1 MTITLQNTEK
11 GQCYAVKFDRYR
23 QQVVDKLK
31 SSVSIRWWD
40 KQTGAWLIPATNK
53 CKAEL
58 DQLTYYVRHFEPVQW
73 GTIAQSQTEE
83 DVAFQIPEMPELDG
97 EHGLKVQPYPYQL
110 QGIARGL
117 QLKRFI
123 NGDDMGLGKQQP
135 VSSYVATPNSFRRI
149 GELQIGDEI
158 FGRDGNVYAVSGVF
172 PQKER
177 RVFKVTFS
185 DGVSCE
191 CGPEHLWCVRDVNRR
206 RKGKGWITKTT
217 QEIMDSGVTYNLKGF
232 GHNHTRRKW
241 EIPMCEPVKYKERL
255 YIIHPYI
262 MGVLLGDGHL
272 CGGNGKL
279 SFSTPDMD
287 VAIAERVRKLLPGDM
302 LLIRDDYATC
312 PRYNITKNPTVH
324 ENRFYQE
331 IKRLKADKPSVEKFI
346 PYEYMHGSVEQR
358 IDLLRGLMDTDGS
371 GKKNRITYSTLSY
384 GMARDIALL
393 VRSLG
398 GQAIIRRYDRRNEGK
413 GVEFQVNVRIKVCPF
428 YLERKAAEWN
438 IKKTNYCSRYISSIE
453 YIREEDSVCISVTAP
468 DHLYLTNN
476 YIVTHNTLESIAT
489 INKAD
494 AFPCLVICPNVVKI
508 NWQREWHKFTDK
520 KAMVLTDSVRDS
532 WPFFWQTGMNQ
543 VFIVNYES
551 LRKYFVRRIMK
562 AEKWTLKDVE
572 FHNTIKL
579 FKSVIID
586 ESHKVKS
593 TATQQTKFCKGIA
606 SGKEY
611 IILLTG
617 TPVVNKPKDLVAQL
631 GIMDRMIDMGGWK
644 GFMLRYCS
652 GPNQASNLKELN
664 YKLWQHCF
672 FRREK
677 SKVLTQ
683 LPDKVRQI
691 VSCEITNR
699 KEYMNAERDL
709 IDYLKRYK
717 EADDEKIQKS
727 LKGEVMVRIGILKD
741 ITARGK
747 LKEVIDFVKDFRE
760 NGKKIILF
768 CNLHEIVDRLMIAF
782 PSAVCVT
789 GRQNMQEKQASVDA
803 FQKNP
808 KTDVIICS
816 IKAASAGI
824 TLTAASD
831 VAFIELPWTYADCDQ
846 AESRAH
852 RIGQKDSVNCYY
864 LLGRRTI
871 DQKLYRIIEEKKHI
885 SNAVLGAEDNIQTN
899 IVDMVANLFD
909 TNEEEE

>member
-73 GTIAQSQTEE
+73 GTVAQLQTEE

-97 EHGLKVQPYPYQL
+97 DHGLKVQPYPYQL

-123 NGDDMGLGKQQP
+123 NGDDMGLGK
-135 VSSYVATPNSFRRI
+135 S
-149 GELQIGDEI
+149 
-158 FGRDGNVYAVSGVF
+158 
-172 PQKER
+172 
-177 RVFKVTFS
+177 
-185 DGVSCE
+185 
-191 CGPEHLWCVRDVNRR
+191 
-206 RKGKGWITKTT
+206 
-217 QEIMDSGVTYNLKGF
+217 
-232 GHNHTRRKW
+232 
-241 EIPMCEPVKYKERL
+241 
-255 YIIHPYI
+255 
-262 MGVLLGDGHL
+262 
-272 CGGNGKL
+272 
-279 SFSTPDMD
+279 
-287 VAIAERVRKLLPGDM
+287 
-302 LLIRDDYATC
+302 
-312 PRYNITKNPTVH
+312 
-324 ENRFYQE
+324 
-331 IKRLKADKPSVEKFI
+331 
-346 PYEYMHGSVEQR
+346 
-358 IDLLRGLMDTDGS
+358 
-371 GKKNRITYSTLSY
+371 
-384 GMARDIALL
+384 
-393 VRSLG
+393 
-398 GQAIIRRYDRRNEGK
+398 
-413 GVEFQVNVRIKVCPF
+413 
-428 YLERKAAEWN
+428 
-438 IKKTNYCSRYISSIE
+438 
-453 YIREEDSVCISVTAP
+453 
-468 DHLYLTNN
+468 
-476 YIVTHNTLESIAT
+476 LESIAT

-551 LRKYFVRRIMK
+551 LRKYFVRRITK

-664 YKLWQHCF
+664 YRLWKHCF

-699 KEYMNAERDL
+699 KEYMDAERDL

-727 LKGEVMVRIGILKD
+727 LKGDVMVRIGILKD

-899 IVDMVANLFD
+899 IVDMMANLFD

>member
-11 GQCYAVKFDRYR
+11 GQCYAVKFDRHR

-31 SSVSIRWWD
+31 SSFSIRWWD

-123 NGDDMGLGKQQP
+123 NGDDMGLGK
-135 VSSYVATPNSFRRI
+135 
-149 GELQIGDEI
+149 
-158 FGRDGNVYAVSGVF
+158 
-172 PQKER
+172 
-177 RVFKVTFS
+177 
-185 DGVSCE
+185 
-191 CGPEHLWCVRDVNRR
+191 
-206 RKGKGWITKTT
+206 
-217 QEIMDSGVTYNLKGF
+217 
-232 GHNHTRRKW
+232 
-241 EIPMCEPVKYKERL
+241 
-255 YIIHPYI
+255 
-262 MGVLLGDGHL
+262 
-272 CGGNGKL
+272 
-279 SFSTPDMD
+279 
-287 VAIAERVRKLLPGDM
+287 
-302 LLIRDDYATC
+302 
-312 PRYNITKNPTVH
+312 
-324 ENRFYQE
+324 
-331 IKRLKADKPSVEKFI
+331 
-346 PYEYMHGSVEQR
+346 
-358 IDLLRGLMDTDGS
+358 
-371 GKKNRITYSTLSY
+371 
-384 GMARDIALL
+384 
-393 VRSLG
+393 
-398 GQAIIRRYDRRNEGK
+398 
-413 GVEFQVNVRIKVCPF
+413 
-428 YLERKAAEWN
+428 
-438 IKKTNYCSRYISSIE
+438 
-453 YIREEDSVCISVTAP
+453 
-468 DHLYLTNN
+468 
-476 YIVTHNTLESIAT
+476 TLESIAT

-551 LRKYFVRRIMK
+551 LRKYFVRRITK

-699 KEYMNAERDL
+699 KEYMDAERDL

-899 IVDMVANLFD
+899 IVDMMANLFD

>member
-11 GQCYAVKFDRYR
+11 GQCYAVKFDRYH

-73 GTIAQSQTEE
+73 GTVAQSQTEE

-97 EHGLKVQPYPYQL
+97 DHGLKIQPYPYQL

-123 NGDDMGLGKQQP
+123 NGDDMGLGK
-135 VSSYVATPNSFRRI
+135 S
-149 GELQIGDEI
+149 
-158 FGRDGNVYAVSGVF
+158 
-172 PQKER
+172 
-177 RVFKVTFS
+177 
-185 DGVSCE
+185 
-191 CGPEHLWCVRDVNRR
+191 
-206 RKGKGWITKTT
+206 
-217 QEIMDSGVTYNLKGF
+217 
-232 GHNHTRRKW
+232 
-241 EIPMCEPVKYKERL
+241 
-255 YIIHPYI
+255 
-262 MGVLLGDGHL
+262 
-272 CGGNGKL
+272 
-279 SFSTPDMD
+279 
-287 VAIAERVRKLLPGDM
+287 
-302 LLIRDDYATC
+302 
-312 PRYNITKNPTVH
+312 
-324 ENRFYQE
+324 
-331 IKRLKADKPSVEKFI
+331 
-346 PYEYMHGSVEQR
+346 
-358 IDLLRGLMDTDGS
+358 
-371 GKKNRITYSTLSY
+371 
-384 GMARDIALL
+384 
-393 VRSLG
+393 
-398 GQAIIRRYDRRNEGK
+398 
-413 GVEFQVNVRIKVCPF
+413 
-428 YLERKAAEWN
+428 
-438 IKKTNYCSRYISSIE
+438 
-453 YIREEDSVCISVTAP
+453 
-468 DHLYLTNN
+468 
-476 YIVTHNTLESIAT
+476 LESIAT

-494 AFPCLVICPNVVKI
+494 AFPCLVIFPNVVKI

-551 LRKYFVRRIMK
+551 LRKYFVRRITK

-699 KEYMNAERDL
+699 KEYMDAERDL

-899 IVDMVANLFD
+899 IVDMMANLFD

>member
-11 GQCYAVKFDRYR
+11 GQCYAVTFDRYR

-73 GTIAQSQTEE
+73 GTVAQLQTEE

-97 EHGLKVQPYPYQL
+97 DHGLKVQPYPYQL

-123 NGDDMGLGKQQP
+123 NGDDMGLGK
-135 VSSYVATPNSFRRI
+135 S
-149 GELQIGDEI
+149 
-158 FGRDGNVYAVSGVF
+158 
-172 PQKER
+172 
-177 RVFKVTFS
+177 
-185 DGVSCE
+185 
-191 CGPEHLWCVRDVNRR
+191 
-206 RKGKGWITKTT
+206 
-217 QEIMDSGVTYNLKGF
+217 
-232 GHNHTRRKW
+232 
-241 EIPMCEPVKYKERL
+241 
-255 YIIHPYI
+255 
-262 MGVLLGDGHL
+262 
-272 CGGNGKL
+272 
-279 SFSTPDMD
+279 
-287 VAIAERVRKLLPGDM
+287 
-302 LLIRDDYATC
+302 
-312 PRYNITKNPTVH
+312 
-324 ENRFYQE
+324 
-331 IKRLKADKPSVEKFI
+331 
-346 PYEYMHGSVEQR
+346 
-358 IDLLRGLMDTDGS
+358 
-371 GKKNRITYSTLSY
+371 
-384 GMARDIALL
+384 
-393 VRSLG
+393 
-398 GQAIIRRYDRRNEGK
+398 
-413 GVEFQVNVRIKVCPF
+413 
-428 YLERKAAEWN
+428 
-438 IKKTNYCSRYISSIE
+438 
-453 YIREEDSVCISVTAP
+453 
-468 DHLYLTNN
+468 
-476 YIVTHNTLESIAT
+476 LESIAT

-551 LRKYFVRRIMK
+551 LRKYFVRRITK

-664 YKLWQHCF
+664 YRLWKHCF

-699 KEYMNAERDL
+699 KEYMDAERDL

-899 IVDMVANLFD
+899 IVDMMANLFD

>member
-73 GTIAQSQTEE
+73 GTVAQSQTEE

-97 EHGLKVQPYPYQL
+97 DHGLKVQPYPYQL

-123 NGDDMGLGKQQP
+123 NGDDMGLGK
-135 VSSYVATPNSFRRI
+135 
-149 GELQIGDEI
+149 
-158 FGRDGNVYAVSGVF
+158 
-172 PQKER
+172 
-177 RVFKVTFS
+177 
-185 DGVSCE
+185 
-191 CGPEHLWCVRDVNRR
+191 
-206 RKGKGWITKTT
+206 
-217 QEIMDSGVTYNLKGF
+217 
-232 GHNHTRRKW
+232 
-241 EIPMCEPVKYKERL
+241 
-255 YIIHPYI
+255 
-262 MGVLLGDGHL
+262 
-272 CGGNGKL
+272 
-279 SFSTPDMD
+279 
-287 VAIAERVRKLLPGDM
+287 
-302 LLIRDDYATC
+302 
-312 PRYNITKNPTVH
+312 
-324 ENRFYQE
+324 
-331 IKRLKADKPSVEKFI
+331 
-346 PYEYMHGSVEQR
+346 
-358 IDLLRGLMDTDGS
+358 
-371 GKKNRITYSTLSY
+371 
-384 GMARDIALL
+384 
-393 VRSLG
+393 
-398 GQAIIRRYDRRNEGK
+398 
-413 GVEFQVNVRIKVCPF
+413 
-428 YLERKAAEWN
+428 
-438 IKKTNYCSRYISSIE
+438 
-453 YIREEDSVCISVTAP
+453 
-468 DHLYLTNN
+468 
-476 YIVTHNTLESIAT
+476 TLESIAT

-551 LRKYFVRRIMK
+551 LRKYFVRRITK

-699 KEYMNAERDL
+699 KEYMDAERDL

-768 CNLHEIVDRLMIAF
+768 CNLHEIVDRLLVAF

-899 IVDMVANLFD
+899 IVDMMANLFD

>member
-73 GTIAQSQTEE
+73 GTVAQSQTEE

-97 EHGLKVQPYPYQL
+97 DHGLKVQPYPYQL

-123 NGDDMGLGKQQP
+123 NGDDMGLGK
-135 VSSYVATPNSFRRI
+135 S
-149 GELQIGDEI
+149 
-158 FGRDGNVYAVSGVF
+158 
-172 PQKER
+172 
-177 RVFKVTFS
+177 
-185 DGVSCE
+185 
-191 CGPEHLWCVRDVNRR
+191 
-206 RKGKGWITKTT
+206 
-217 QEIMDSGVTYNLKGF
+217 
-232 GHNHTRRKW
+232 
-241 EIPMCEPVKYKERL
+241 
-255 YIIHPYI
+255 
-262 MGVLLGDGHL
+262 
-272 CGGNGKL
+272 
-279 SFSTPDMD
+279 
-287 VAIAERVRKLLPGDM
+287 
-302 LLIRDDYATC
+302 
-312 PRYNITKNPTVH
+312 
-324 ENRFYQE
+324 
-331 IKRLKADKPSVEKFI
+331 
-346 PYEYMHGSVEQR
+346 
-358 IDLLRGLMDTDGS
+358 
-371 GKKNRITYSTLSY
+371 
-384 GMARDIALL
+384 
-393 VRSLG
+393 
-398 GQAIIRRYDRRNEGK
+398 
-413 GVEFQVNVRIKVCPF
+413 
-428 YLERKAAEWN
+428 
-438 IKKTNYCSRYISSIE
+438 
-453 YIREEDSVCISVTAP
+453 
-468 DHLYLTNN
+468 
-476 YIVTHNTLESIAT
+476 LESIAT
-489 INKAD
+489 INKAG
-494 AFPCLVICPNVVKI
+494 AFPCLVIWPNVVKI
-508 NWQREWHKFTDK
+508 KWQREWHKFTNK

-551 LRKYFVRRIMK
+551 LRKYFVRRITK

-664 YKLWQHCF
+664 YRLWKHCF

-699 KEYMNAERDL
+699 KEYMDAERDL

-747 LKEVIDFVKDFRE
+747 LKEVIDFVKDFRRM
-760 NGKKIILF
+760 GKRSS
-768 CNLHEIVDRLMIAF
+768 C
-782 PSAVCVT
+782 SVT
-789 GRQNMQEKQASVDA
+789 CM
-803 FQKNP
+803 
-808 KTDVIICS
+808 
-816 IKAASAGI
+816 
-824 TLTAASD
+824 
-831 VAFIELPWTYADCDQ
+831 
-846 AESRAH
+846 
-852 RIGQKDSVNCYY
+852 
-864 LLGRRTI
+864 
-871 DQKLYRIIEEKKHI
+871 KL
-885 SNAVLGAEDNIQTN
+885 
-899 IVDMVANLFD
+899 
-909 TNEEEE
+909 

>member
-73 GTIAQSQTEE
+73 GTVAQSQTEE

-97 EHGLKVQPYPYQL
+97 DHGLKVQPYPYQL

-123 NGDDMGLGKQQP
+123 NGDDMGLGK
-135 VSSYVATPNSFRRI
+135 
-149 GELQIGDEI
+149 
-158 FGRDGNVYAVSGVF
+158 
-172 PQKER
+172 
-177 RVFKVTFS
+177 
-185 DGVSCE
+185 
-191 CGPEHLWCVRDVNRR
+191 
-206 RKGKGWITKTT
+206 
-217 QEIMDSGVTYNLKGF
+217 
-232 GHNHTRRKW
+232 
-241 EIPMCEPVKYKERL
+241 
-255 YIIHPYI
+255 
-262 MGVLLGDGHL
+262 
-272 CGGNGKL
+272 
-279 SFSTPDMD
+279 
-287 VAIAERVRKLLPGDM
+287 
-302 LLIRDDYATC
+302 
-312 PRYNITKNPTVH
+312 
-324 ENRFYQE
+324 
-331 IKRLKADKPSVEKFI
+331 
-346 PYEYMHGSVEQR
+346 
-358 IDLLRGLMDTDGS
+358 
-371 GKKNRITYSTLSY
+371 
-384 GMARDIALL
+384 
-393 VRSLG
+393 
-398 GQAIIRRYDRRNEGK
+398 
-413 GVEFQVNVRIKVCPF
+413 
-428 YLERKAAEWN
+428 
-438 IKKTNYCSRYISSIE
+438 
-453 YIREEDSVCISVTAP
+453 
-468 DHLYLTNN
+468 
-476 YIVTHNTLESIAT
+476 TLESIAT

-551 LRKYFVRRIMK
+551 LRKYFVRRITK

-593 TATQQTKFCKGIA
+593 TATQQTQFCKGIA

-644 GFMLRYCS
+644 VFMLRYCS

-699 KEYMNAERDL
+699 KEYMDAERDL

-768 CNLHEIVDRLMIAF
+768 CNLHEIVDRLLVAF

-899 IVDMVANLFD
+899 IVDMMANLFD

>member
-123 NGDDMGLGKQQP
+123 NGDDMGLGK
-135 VSSYVATPNSFRRI
+135 
-149 GELQIGDEI
+149 
-158 FGRDGNVYAVSGVF
+158 
-172 PQKER
+172 
-177 RVFKVTFS
+177 
-185 DGVSCE
+185 
-191 CGPEHLWCVRDVNRR
+191 
-206 RKGKGWITKTT
+206 
-217 QEIMDSGVTYNLKGF
+217 
-232 GHNHTRRKW
+232 
-241 EIPMCEPVKYKERL
+241 
-255 YIIHPYI
+255 
-262 MGVLLGDGHL
+262 
-272 CGGNGKL
+272 
-279 SFSTPDMD
+279 
-287 VAIAERVRKLLPGDM
+287 
-302 LLIRDDYATC
+302 
-312 PRYNITKNPTVH
+312 
-324 ENRFYQE
+324 
-331 IKRLKADKPSVEKFI
+331 
-346 PYEYMHGSVEQR
+346 
-358 IDLLRGLMDTDGS
+358 
-371 GKKNRITYSTLSY
+371 
-384 GMARDIALL
+384 
-393 VRSLG
+393 
-398 GQAIIRRYDRRNEGK
+398 
-413 GVEFQVNVRIKVCPF
+413 
-428 YLERKAAEWN
+428 
-438 IKKTNYCSRYISSIE
+438 
-453 YIREEDSVCISVTAP
+453 
-468 DHLYLTNN
+468 
-476 YIVTHNTLESIAT
+476 TLESIAT
-489 INKAD
+489 INKAN

-551 LRKYFVRRIMK
+551 LRKYFVRRITK

-699 KEYMNAERDL
+699 KEYMDAERDL

-899 IVDMVANLFD
+899 IVDMMANLFD

>member
-123 NGDDMGLGKQQP
+123 NGDDMGLGK
-135 VSSYVATPNSFRRI
+135 
-149 GELQIGDEI
+149 
-158 FGRDGNVYAVSGVF
+158 
-172 PQKER
+172 
-177 RVFKVTFS
+177 
-185 DGVSCE
+185 
-191 CGPEHLWCVRDVNRR
+191 
-206 RKGKGWITKTT
+206 
-217 QEIMDSGVTYNLKGF
+217 
-232 GHNHTRRKW
+232 
-241 EIPMCEPVKYKERL
+241 
-255 YIIHPYI
+255 
-262 MGVLLGDGHL
+262 
-272 CGGNGKL
+272 
-279 SFSTPDMD
+279 
-287 VAIAERVRKLLPGDM
+287 
-302 LLIRDDYATC
+302 
-312 PRYNITKNPTVH
+312 
-324 ENRFYQE
+324 
-331 IKRLKADKPSVEKFI
+331 
-346 PYEYMHGSVEQR
+346 
-358 IDLLRGLMDTDGS
+358 
-371 GKKNRITYSTLSY
+371 
-384 GMARDIALL
+384 
-393 VRSLG
+393 
-398 GQAIIRRYDRRNEGK
+398 
-413 GVEFQVNVRIKVCPF
+413 
-428 YLERKAAEWN
+428 
-438 IKKTNYCSRYISSIE
+438 
-453 YIREEDSVCISVTAP
+453 
-468 DHLYLTNN
+468 
-476 YIVTHNTLESIAT
+476 TLESIAT

-551 LRKYFVRRIMK
+551 LRKYFVRRITK

-699 KEYMNAERDL
+699 KEYMDAERDL

-782 PSAVCVT
+782 PFAVCVT

-899 IVDMVANLFD
+899 IVDMMANLFD

>member
-73 GTIAQSQTEE
+73 GTVAQLQTEE

-97 EHGLKVQPYPYQL
+97 DHGLKVQPYPYQL

-123 NGDDMGLGKQQP
+123 NGDDMGLGK
-135 VSSYVATPNSFRRI
+135 S
-149 GELQIGDEI
+149 
-158 FGRDGNVYAVSGVF
+158 
-172 PQKER
+172 
-177 RVFKVTFS
+177 
-185 DGVSCE
+185 
-191 CGPEHLWCVRDVNRR
+191 
-206 RKGKGWITKTT
+206 
-217 QEIMDSGVTYNLKGF
+217 
-232 GHNHTRRKW
+232 
-241 EIPMCEPVKYKERL
+241 
-255 YIIHPYI
+255 
-262 MGVLLGDGHL
+262 
-272 CGGNGKL
+272 
-279 SFSTPDMD
+279 
-287 VAIAERVRKLLPGDM
+287 
-302 LLIRDDYATC
+302 
-312 PRYNITKNPTVH
+312 
-324 ENRFYQE
+324 
-331 IKRLKADKPSVEKFI
+331 
-346 PYEYMHGSVEQR
+346 
-358 IDLLRGLMDTDGS
+358 
-371 GKKNRITYSTLSY
+371 
-384 GMARDIALL
+384 
-393 VRSLG
+393 
-398 GQAIIRRYDRRNEGK
+398 
-413 GVEFQVNVRIKVCPF
+413 
-428 YLERKAAEWN
+428 
-438 IKKTNYCSRYISSIE
+438 
-453 YIREEDSVCISVTAP
+453 
-468 DHLYLTNN
+468 
-476 YIVTHNTLESIAT
+476 LESIAT

-551 LRKYFVRRIMK
+551 LRKYFVRRITK

-664 YKLWQHCF
+664 YRLWKHCF

-699 KEYMNAERDL
+699 KEYMDAERDL
-709 IDYLKRYK
+709 IDYLKRYT

-899 IVDMVANLFD
+899 IVDMMANLFD

>member
-73 GTIAQSQTEE
+73 GTVAQSQTEE

-97 EHGLKVQPYPYQL
+97 DHGLKVQPYPYQL

-123 NGDDMGLGKQQP
+123 NGDDMGLGK
-135 VSSYVATPNSFRRI
+135 S
-149 GELQIGDEI
+149 
-158 FGRDGNVYAVSGVF
+158 
-172 PQKER
+172 
-177 RVFKVTFS
+177 
-185 DGVSCE
+185 
-191 CGPEHLWCVRDVNRR
+191 
-206 RKGKGWITKTT
+206 
-217 QEIMDSGVTYNLKGF
+217 
-232 GHNHTRRKW
+232 
-241 EIPMCEPVKYKERL
+241 
-255 YIIHPYI
+255 
-262 MGVLLGDGHL
+262 
-272 CGGNGKL
+272 
-279 SFSTPDMD
+279 
-287 VAIAERVRKLLPGDM
+287 
-302 LLIRDDYATC
+302 
-312 PRYNITKNPTVH
+312 
-324 ENRFYQE
+324 
-331 IKRLKADKPSVEKFI
+331 
-346 PYEYMHGSVEQR
+346 
-358 IDLLRGLMDTDGS
+358 
-371 GKKNRITYSTLSY
+371 
-384 GMARDIALL
+384 
-393 VRSLG
+393 
-398 GQAIIRRYDRRNEGK
+398 
-413 GVEFQVNVRIKVCPF
+413 
-428 YLERKAAEWN
+428 
-438 IKKTNYCSRYISSIE
+438 
-453 YIREEDSVCISVTAP
+453 
-468 DHLYLTNN
+468 
-476 YIVTHNTLESIAT
+476 LESIAT

-551 LRKYFVRRIMK
+551 LRKYFVRRITK
-562 AEKWTLKDVE
+562 AERWTLKDVE

-664 YKLWQHCF
+664 YRLWKHCF

-699 KEYMNAERDL
+699 KEYMDAERDL

-747 LKEVIDFVKDFRE
+747 LKEVIDFVKDFQE

-768 CNLHEIVDRLMIAF
+768 CNLHDVVDRLLAAF

-789 GRQNMQEKQASVDA
+789 GRQSMEEKQASVDA
-803 FQKNP
+803 LQKNP

>member
-73 GTIAQSQTEE
+73 GTIAQSHTEE

-123 NGDDMGLGKQQP
+123 NGDDMGLGK
-135 VSSYVATPNSFRRI
+135 
-149 GELQIGDEI
+149 
-158 FGRDGNVYAVSGVF
+158 
-172 PQKER
+172 
-177 RVFKVTFS
+177 
-185 DGVSCE
+185 
-191 CGPEHLWCVRDVNRR
+191 
-206 RKGKGWITKTT
+206 
-217 QEIMDSGVTYNLKGF
+217 
-232 GHNHTRRKW
+232 
-241 EIPMCEPVKYKERL
+241 
-255 YIIHPYI
+255 
-262 MGVLLGDGHL
+262 
-272 CGGNGKL
+272 
-279 SFSTPDMD
+279 
-287 VAIAERVRKLLPGDM
+287 
-302 LLIRDDYATC
+302 
-312 PRYNITKNPTVH
+312 
-324 ENRFYQE
+324 
-331 IKRLKADKPSVEKFI
+331 
-346 PYEYMHGSVEQR
+346 
-358 IDLLRGLMDTDGS
+358 
-371 GKKNRITYSTLSY
+371 
-384 GMARDIALL
+384 
-393 VRSLG
+393 
-398 GQAIIRRYDRRNEGK
+398 
-413 GVEFQVNVRIKVCPF
+413 
-428 YLERKAAEWN
+428 
-438 IKKTNYCSRYISSIE
+438 
-453 YIREEDSVCISVTAP
+453 
-468 DHLYLTNN
+468 
-476 YIVTHNTLESIAT
+476 TLESIAT

-551 LRKYFVRRIMK
+551 LRKYFVRRITK

-699 KEYMNAERDL
+699 KEYMDAERDL

-899 IVDMVANLFD
+899 IVDMMANLFD

>member
-73 GTIAQSQTEE
+73 GTIAHSQTEE

-123 NGDDMGLGKQQP
+123 NGDDMGLGK
-135 VSSYVATPNSFRRI
+135 
-149 GELQIGDEI
+149 
-158 FGRDGNVYAVSGVF
+158 
-172 PQKER
+172 
-177 RVFKVTFS
+177 
-185 DGVSCE
+185 
-191 CGPEHLWCVRDVNRR
+191 
-206 RKGKGWITKTT
+206 
-217 QEIMDSGVTYNLKGF
+217 
-232 GHNHTRRKW
+232 
-241 EIPMCEPVKYKERL
+241 
-255 YIIHPYI
+255 
-262 MGVLLGDGHL
+262 
-272 CGGNGKL
+272 
-279 SFSTPDMD
+279 
-287 VAIAERVRKLLPGDM
+287 
-302 LLIRDDYATC
+302 
-312 PRYNITKNPTVH
+312 
-324 ENRFYQE
+324 
-331 IKRLKADKPSVEKFI
+331 
-346 PYEYMHGSVEQR
+346 
-358 IDLLRGLMDTDGS
+358 
-371 GKKNRITYSTLSY
+371 
-384 GMARDIALL
+384 
-393 VRSLG
+393 
-398 GQAIIRRYDRRNEGK
+398 
-413 GVEFQVNVRIKVCPF
+413 
-428 YLERKAAEWN
+428 
-438 IKKTNYCSRYISSIE
+438 
-453 YIREEDSVCISVTAP
+453 
-468 DHLYLTNN
+468 
-476 YIVTHNTLESIAT
+476 TLESIAT
-489 INKAD
+489 INKAN

-551 LRKYFVRRIMK
+551 LRKYFVRRITK

-644 GFMLRYCS
+644 GFILRYCS

-699 KEYMNAERDL
+699 KEYMDAERDL

-899 IVDMVANLFD
+899 IVDMMANLFD

>member
-73 GTIAQSQTEE
+73 GTVAQSQTEE

-97 EHGLKVQPYPYQL
+97 DHGLKVQPYPYQL

-123 NGDDMGLGKQQP
+123 NGDDMGLGK
-135 VSSYVATPNSFRRI
+135 S
-149 GELQIGDEI
+149 
-158 FGRDGNVYAVSGVF
+158 
-172 PQKER
+172 
-177 RVFKVTFS
+177 
-185 DGVSCE
+185 
-191 CGPEHLWCVRDVNRR
+191 
-206 RKGKGWITKTT
+206 
-217 QEIMDSGVTYNLKGF
+217 
-232 GHNHTRRKW
+232 
-241 EIPMCEPVKYKERL
+241 
-255 YIIHPYI
+255 
-262 MGVLLGDGHL
+262 
-272 CGGNGKL
+272 
-279 SFSTPDMD
+279 
-287 VAIAERVRKLLPGDM
+287 
-302 LLIRDDYATC
+302 
-312 PRYNITKNPTVH
+312 
-324 ENRFYQE
+324 
-331 IKRLKADKPSVEKFI
+331 
-346 PYEYMHGSVEQR
+346 
-358 IDLLRGLMDTDGS
+358 
-371 GKKNRITYSTLSY
+371 
-384 GMARDIALL
+384 
-393 VRSLG
+393 
-398 GQAIIRRYDRRNEGK
+398 
-413 GVEFQVNVRIKVCPF
+413 
-428 YLERKAAEWN
+428 
-438 IKKTNYCSRYISSIE
+438 
-453 YIREEDSVCISVTAP
+453 
-468 DHLYLTNN
+468 
-476 YIVTHNTLESIAT
+476 LESIAT

-508 NWQREWHKFTDK
+508 NWQREWHKFTNK

-551 LRKYFVRRIMK
+551 LRKYFVRRITK

-664 YKLWQHCF
+664 YRLWKHCF

-699 KEYMNAERDL
+699 KEYMDAERDL

-899 IVDMVANLFD
+899 IVDMMANLFD

>member
-123 NGDDMGLGKQQP
+123 NGDDMGLGK
-135 VSSYVATPNSFRRI
+135 
-149 GELQIGDEI
+149 
-158 FGRDGNVYAVSGVF
+158 
-172 PQKER
+172 
-177 RVFKVTFS
+177 
-185 DGVSCE
+185 
-191 CGPEHLWCVRDVNRR
+191 
-206 RKGKGWITKTT
+206 
-217 QEIMDSGVTYNLKGF
+217 
-232 GHNHTRRKW
+232 
-241 EIPMCEPVKYKERL
+241 
-255 YIIHPYI
+255 
-262 MGVLLGDGHL
+262 
-272 CGGNGKL
+272 
-279 SFSTPDMD
+279 
-287 VAIAERVRKLLPGDM
+287 
-302 LLIRDDYATC
+302 
-312 PRYNITKNPTVH
+312 
-324 ENRFYQE
+324 
-331 IKRLKADKPSVEKFI
+331 
-346 PYEYMHGSVEQR
+346 
-358 IDLLRGLMDTDGS
+358 
-371 GKKNRITYSTLSY
+371 
-384 GMARDIALL
+384 
-393 VRSLG
+393 
-398 GQAIIRRYDRRNEGK
+398 
-413 GVEFQVNVRIKVCPF
+413 
-428 YLERKAAEWN
+428 
-438 IKKTNYCSRYISSIE
+438 
-453 YIREEDSVCISVTAP
+453 
-468 DHLYLTNN
+468 
-476 YIVTHNTLESIAT
+476 TLESIAT

-551 LRKYFVRRIMK
+551 LRKYFVRRITK

-699 KEYMNAERDL
+699 KEYMDAERDL

-789 GRQNMQEKQASVDA
+789 GRQNKQEKQASVDA

-899 IVDMVANLFD
+899 IVDMMANLFD

>member
-123 NGDDMGLGKQQP
+123 NGDDMGLGK
-135 VSSYVATPNSFRRI
+135 
-149 GELQIGDEI
+149 
-158 FGRDGNVYAVSGVF
+158 
-172 PQKER
+172 
-177 RVFKVTFS
+177 
-185 DGVSCE
+185 
-191 CGPEHLWCVRDVNRR
+191 
-206 RKGKGWITKTT
+206 
-217 QEIMDSGVTYNLKGF
+217 
-232 GHNHTRRKW
+232 
-241 EIPMCEPVKYKERL
+241 
-255 YIIHPYI
+255 
-262 MGVLLGDGHL
+262 
-272 CGGNGKL
+272 
-279 SFSTPDMD
+279 
-287 VAIAERVRKLLPGDM
+287 
-302 LLIRDDYATC
+302 
-312 PRYNITKNPTVH
+312 
-324 ENRFYQE
+324 
-331 IKRLKADKPSVEKFI
+331 
-346 PYEYMHGSVEQR
+346 
-358 IDLLRGLMDTDGS
+358 
-371 GKKNRITYSTLSY
+371 
-384 GMARDIALL
+384 
-393 VRSLG
+393 
-398 GQAIIRRYDRRNEGK
+398 
-413 GVEFQVNVRIKVCPF
+413 
-428 YLERKAAEWN
+428 
-438 IKKTNYCSRYISSIE
+438 
-453 YIREEDSVCISVTAP
+453 
-468 DHLYLTNN
+468 
-476 YIVTHNTLESIAT
+476 TLESIAT

-551 LRKYFVRRIMK
+551 LRKYFVRRITK

-699 KEYMNAERDL
+699 KEYMDAERDL

-727 LKGEVMVRIGILKD
+727 LKEEVMFRIGILKD

-803 FQKNP
+803 FQKNS

-899 IVDMVANLFD
+899 IVDMMANLFD

>member
-1 MTITLQNTEK
+1 M
-11 GQCYAVKFDRYR
+11 
-23 QQVVDKLK
+23 
-31 SSVSIRWWD
+31 
-40 KQTGAWLIPATNK
+40 
-53 CKAEL
+53 
-58 DQLTYYVRHFEPVQW
+58 
-73 GTIAQSQTEE
+73 
-83 DVAFQIPEMPELDG
+83 
-97 EHGLKVQPYPYQL
+97 
-110 QGIARGL
+110 
-117 QLKRFI
+117 
-123 NGDDMGLGKQQP
+123 
-135 VSSYVATPNSFRRI
+135 
-149 GELQIGDEI
+149 
-158 FGRDGNVYAVSGVF
+158 
-172 PQKER
+172 
-177 RVFKVTFS
+177 
-185 DGVSCE
+185 
-191 CGPEHLWCVRDVNRR
+191 
-206 RKGKGWITKTT
+206 
-217 QEIMDSGVTYNLKGF
+217 
-232 GHNHTRRKW
+232 
-241 EIPMCEPVKYKERL
+241 
-255 YIIHPYI
+255 
-262 MGVLLGDGHL
+262 
-272 CGGNGKL
+272 
-279 SFSTPDMD
+279 
-287 VAIAERVRKLLPGDM
+287 
-302 LLIRDDYATC
+302 
-312 PRYNITKNPTVH
+312 
-324 ENRFYQE
+324 
-331 IKRLKADKPSVEKFI
+331 
-346 PYEYMHGSVEQR
+346 
-358 IDLLRGLMDTDGS
+358 
-371 GKKNRITYSTLSY
+371 
-384 GMARDIALL
+384 
-393 VRSLG
+393 
-398 GQAIIRRYDRRNEGK
+398 
-413 GVEFQVNVRIKVCPF
+413 
-428 YLERKAAEWN
+428 
-438 IKKTNYCSRYISSIE
+438 
-453 YIREEDSVCISVTAP
+453 
-468 DHLYLTNN
+468 YLTNN

-617 TPVVNKPKDLVAQL
+617 TPVVNKPKDLVAQW

-699 KEYMNAERDL
+699 KEYMDAERDL

-747 LKEVIDFVKDFRE
+747 LKEVIDFVKDFQE

-768 CNLHEIVDRLMIAF
+768 CNLHDVVDRLLAAF

-789 GRQNMQEKQASVDA
+789 GRQSMEEKQASVDA

>member
-123 NGDDMGLGKQQP
+123 NGDDMGLGK
-135 VSSYVATPNSFRRI
+135 
-149 GELQIGDEI
+149 
-158 FGRDGNVYAVSGVF
+158 
-172 PQKER
+172 
-177 RVFKVTFS
+177 
-185 DGVSCE
+185 
-191 CGPEHLWCVRDVNRR
+191 
-206 RKGKGWITKTT
+206 
-217 QEIMDSGVTYNLKGF
+217 
-232 GHNHTRRKW
+232 
-241 EIPMCEPVKYKERL
+241 
-255 YIIHPYI
+255 
-262 MGVLLGDGHL
+262 
-272 CGGNGKL
+272 
-279 SFSTPDMD
+279 
-287 VAIAERVRKLLPGDM
+287 
-302 LLIRDDYATC
+302 
-312 PRYNITKNPTVH
+312 
-324 ENRFYQE
+324 
-331 IKRLKADKPSVEKFI
+331 
-346 PYEYMHGSVEQR
+346 
-358 IDLLRGLMDTDGS
+358 
-371 GKKNRITYSTLSY
+371 
-384 GMARDIALL
+384 
-393 VRSLG
+393 
-398 GQAIIRRYDRRNEGK
+398 
-413 GVEFQVNVRIKVCPF
+413 
-428 YLERKAAEWN
+428 
-438 IKKTNYCSRYISSIE
+438 
-453 YIREEDSVCISVTAP
+453 
-468 DHLYLTNN
+468 
-476 YIVTHNTLESIAT
+476 TLESIAT

-551 LRKYFVRRIMK
+551 LRKYFVRRITK

-664 YKLWQHCF
+664 YRLWKHCF

-699 KEYMNAERDL
+699 KEYMDAERDL

-789 GRQNMQEKQASVDA
+789 GRQNMQEKQASVDT

-899 IVDMVANLFD
+899 IVDMMANLFD

>member
-73 GTIAQSQTEE
+73 GTVAQLQTEE

-97 EHGLKVQPYPYQL
+97 DHGLKVQPYPYQL

-123 NGDDMGLGKQQP
+123 NGDDMGLGK
-135 VSSYVATPNSFRRI
+135 S
-149 GELQIGDEI
+149 
-158 FGRDGNVYAVSGVF
+158 
-172 PQKER
+172 
-177 RVFKVTFS
+177 
-185 DGVSCE
+185 
-191 CGPEHLWCVRDVNRR
+191 
-206 RKGKGWITKTT
+206 
-217 QEIMDSGVTYNLKGF
+217 
-232 GHNHTRRKW
+232 
-241 EIPMCEPVKYKERL
+241 
-255 YIIHPYI
+255 
-262 MGVLLGDGHL
+262 
-272 CGGNGKL
+272 
-279 SFSTPDMD
+279 
-287 VAIAERVRKLLPGDM
+287 
-302 LLIRDDYATC
+302 
-312 PRYNITKNPTVH
+312 
-324 ENRFYQE
+324 
-331 IKRLKADKPSVEKFI
+331 
-346 PYEYMHGSVEQR
+346 
-358 IDLLRGLMDTDGS
+358 
-371 GKKNRITYSTLSY
+371 
-384 GMARDIALL
+384 
-393 VRSLG
+393 
-398 GQAIIRRYDRRNEGK
+398 
-413 GVEFQVNVRIKVCPF
+413 
-428 YLERKAAEWN
+428 
-438 IKKTNYCSRYISSIE
+438 
-453 YIREEDSVCISVTAP
+453 
-468 DHLYLTNN
+468 
-476 YIVTHNTLESIAT
+476 LESIAT

-551 LRKYFVRRIMK
+551 LRKYFVRRITK

-664 YKLWQHCF
+664 YRLWKHCF

-699 KEYMNAERDL
+699 KEYMDAERDL

-899 IVDMVANLFD
+899 IVDMMAYLFD

>member
-123 NGDDMGLGKQQP
+123 NGDDMGLGK
-135 VSSYVATPNSFRRI
+135 
-149 GELQIGDEI
+149 
-158 FGRDGNVYAVSGVF
+158 
-172 PQKER
+172 
-177 RVFKVTFS
+177 
-185 DGVSCE
+185 
-191 CGPEHLWCVRDVNRR
+191 
-206 RKGKGWITKTT
+206 
-217 QEIMDSGVTYNLKGF
+217 
-232 GHNHTRRKW
+232 
-241 EIPMCEPVKYKERL
+241 
-255 YIIHPYI
+255 
-262 MGVLLGDGHL
+262 
-272 CGGNGKL
+272 
-279 SFSTPDMD
+279 
-287 VAIAERVRKLLPGDM
+287 
-302 LLIRDDYATC
+302 
-312 PRYNITKNPTVH
+312 
-324 ENRFYQE
+324 
-331 IKRLKADKPSVEKFI
+331 
-346 PYEYMHGSVEQR
+346 
-358 IDLLRGLMDTDGS
+358 
-371 GKKNRITYSTLSY
+371 
-384 GMARDIALL
+384 
-393 VRSLG
+393 
-398 GQAIIRRYDRRNEGK
+398 
-413 GVEFQVNVRIKVCPF
+413 
-428 YLERKAAEWN
+428 
-438 IKKTNYCSRYISSIE
+438 
-453 YIREEDSVCISVTAP
+453 
-468 DHLYLTNN
+468 
-476 YIVTHNTLESIAT
+476 TLESIAT

-551 LRKYFVRRIMK
+551 LRKYFVRRITK

-699 KEYMNAERDL
+699 KEYMDAERDL

-824 TLTAASD
+824 TLTTASD

-899 IVDMVANLFD
+899 IVDMMANLFD

>member
-123 NGDDMGLGKQQP
+123 NGDDMGLGK
-135 VSSYVATPNSFRRI
+135 
-149 GELQIGDEI
+149 
-158 FGRDGNVYAVSGVF
+158 
-172 PQKER
+172 
-177 RVFKVTFS
+177 
-185 DGVSCE
+185 
-191 CGPEHLWCVRDVNRR
+191 
-206 RKGKGWITKTT
+206 
-217 QEIMDSGVTYNLKGF
+217 
-232 GHNHTRRKW
+232 
-241 EIPMCEPVKYKERL
+241 
-255 YIIHPYI
+255 
-262 MGVLLGDGHL
+262 
-272 CGGNGKL
+272 
-279 SFSTPDMD
+279 
-287 VAIAERVRKLLPGDM
+287 
-302 LLIRDDYATC
+302 
-312 PRYNITKNPTVH
+312 
-324 ENRFYQE
+324 
-331 IKRLKADKPSVEKFI
+331 
-346 PYEYMHGSVEQR
+346 
-358 IDLLRGLMDTDGS
+358 
-371 GKKNRITYSTLSY
+371 
-384 GMARDIALL
+384 
-393 VRSLG
+393 
-398 GQAIIRRYDRRNEGK
+398 
-413 GVEFQVNVRIKVCPF
+413 
-428 YLERKAAEWN
+428 
-438 IKKTNYCSRYISSIE
+438 
-453 YIREEDSVCISVTAP
+453 
-468 DHLYLTNN
+468 
-476 YIVTHNTLESIAT
+476 TLESIAT

-551 LRKYFVRRIMK
+551 LRKYFVRRITK

-699 KEYMNAERDL
+699 KEYMDAERDL

-789 GRQNMQEKQASVDA
+789 GRQNMQEKQSSVDA

-899 IVDMVANLFD
+899 IVDMMANLFD

>member
-11 GQCYAVKFDRYR
+11 GQCYAVKFDRYH

-73 GTIAQSQTEE
+73 GTVAQSQTEE

-97 EHGLKVQPYPYQL
+97 DHGLKIQPYPYQL

-123 NGDDMGLGKQQP
+123 NGDDMGLGK
-135 VSSYVATPNSFRRI
+135 S
-149 GELQIGDEI
+149 
-158 FGRDGNVYAVSGVF
+158 
-172 PQKER
+172 
-177 RVFKVTFS
+177 
-185 DGVSCE
+185 
-191 CGPEHLWCVRDVNRR
+191 
-206 RKGKGWITKTT
+206 
-217 QEIMDSGVTYNLKGF
+217 
-232 GHNHTRRKW
+232 
-241 EIPMCEPVKYKERL
+241 
-255 YIIHPYI
+255 
-262 MGVLLGDGHL
+262 
-272 CGGNGKL
+272 
-279 SFSTPDMD
+279 
-287 VAIAERVRKLLPGDM
+287 
-302 LLIRDDYATC
+302 
-312 PRYNITKNPTVH
+312 
-324 ENRFYQE
+324 
-331 IKRLKADKPSVEKFI
+331 
-346 PYEYMHGSVEQR
+346 
-358 IDLLRGLMDTDGS
+358 
-371 GKKNRITYSTLSY
+371 
-384 GMARDIALL
+384 
-393 VRSLG
+393 
-398 GQAIIRRYDRRNEGK
+398 
-413 GVEFQVNVRIKVCPF
+413 
-428 YLERKAAEWN
+428 
-438 IKKTNYCSRYISSIE
+438 
-453 YIREEDSVCISVTAP
+453 
-468 DHLYLTNN
+468 
-476 YIVTHNTLESIAT
+476 LESIAT

-699 KEYMNAERDL
+699 KEYMDAERDL

-899 IVDMVANLFD
+899 IVDMMANLFD

>member
-123 NGDDMGLGKQQP
+123 NGDDMGLGK
-135 VSSYVATPNSFRRI
+135 
-149 GELQIGDEI
+149 
-158 FGRDGNVYAVSGVF
+158 
-172 PQKER
+172 
-177 RVFKVTFS
+177 
-185 DGVSCE
+185 
-191 CGPEHLWCVRDVNRR
+191 
-206 RKGKGWITKTT
+206 
-217 QEIMDSGVTYNLKGF
+217 
-232 GHNHTRRKW
+232 
-241 EIPMCEPVKYKERL
+241 
-255 YIIHPYI
+255 
-262 MGVLLGDGHL
+262 
-272 CGGNGKL
+272 
-279 SFSTPDMD
+279 
-287 VAIAERVRKLLPGDM
+287 
-302 LLIRDDYATC
+302 
-312 PRYNITKNPTVH
+312 
-324 ENRFYQE
+324 
-331 IKRLKADKPSVEKFI
+331 
-346 PYEYMHGSVEQR
+346 
-358 IDLLRGLMDTDGS
+358 
-371 GKKNRITYSTLSY
+371 
-384 GMARDIALL
+384 
-393 VRSLG
+393 
-398 GQAIIRRYDRRNEGK
+398 
-413 GVEFQVNVRIKVCPF
+413 
-428 YLERKAAEWN
+428 
-438 IKKTNYCSRYISSIE
+438 
-453 YIREEDSVCISVTAP
+453 
-468 DHLYLTNN
+468 
-476 YIVTHNTLESIAT
+476 TLESIAT

-494 AFPCLVICPNVVKI
+494 AFPCLGICPNVVKI

-551 LRKYFVRRIMK
+551 LRKYFVRRITK

-699 KEYMNAERDL
+699 KEYMDAERDL

-899 IVDMVANLFD
+899 IVDMMANLFD

>member
-73 GTIAQSQTEE
+73 GTVAQLQTEE
-83 DVAFQIPEMPELDG
+83 DVVFQIPEMPELDG
-97 EHGLKVQPYPYQL
+97 DHGLKVQPYPYQL

-123 NGDDMGLGKQQP
+123 NGDDMGLGK
-135 VSSYVATPNSFRRI
+135 S
-149 GELQIGDEI
+149 
-158 FGRDGNVYAVSGVF
+158 
-172 PQKER
+172 
-177 RVFKVTFS
+177 
-185 DGVSCE
+185 
-191 CGPEHLWCVRDVNRR
+191 
-206 RKGKGWITKTT
+206 
-217 QEIMDSGVTYNLKGF
+217 
-232 GHNHTRRKW
+232 
-241 EIPMCEPVKYKERL
+241 
-255 YIIHPYI
+255 
-262 MGVLLGDGHL
+262 
-272 CGGNGKL
+272 
-279 SFSTPDMD
+279 
-287 VAIAERVRKLLPGDM
+287 
-302 LLIRDDYATC
+302 
-312 PRYNITKNPTVH
+312 
-324 ENRFYQE
+324 
-331 IKRLKADKPSVEKFI
+331 
-346 PYEYMHGSVEQR
+346 
-358 IDLLRGLMDTDGS
+358 
-371 GKKNRITYSTLSY
+371 
-384 GMARDIALL
+384 
-393 VRSLG
+393 
-398 GQAIIRRYDRRNEGK
+398 
-413 GVEFQVNVRIKVCPF
+413 
-428 YLERKAAEWN
+428 
-438 IKKTNYCSRYISSIE
+438 
-453 YIREEDSVCISVTAP
+453 
-468 DHLYLTNN
+468 
-476 YIVTHNTLESIAT
+476 LESIAT

-551 LRKYFVRRIMK
+551 LRKYFVRRITK

-664 YKLWQHCF
+664 YRLWKHCF

-699 KEYMNAERDL
+699 KEYMDAERDL

-899 IVDMVANLFD
+899 IVDMMANLFD